1 MKTDEREA
9 PMSPVLPPP
18 TSLWTPMRQPV
29 FRWLWIASFASYV
42 GSLMQNV
49 GAAWLM
55 TSLAPH
61 SPMQVALVQTA
72 NHLPTFLLAL
82 PAGALADA
90 LERRRLL
97 LVTQLWMLLAAV
109 LLGILTISGQMTPT
123 WLLLLTFSLGL
134 GSAMNAPAWQA
145 LTSDLVPREEVEQA
159 VALNSAGFNLARAVG
174 PGLGGLLVA
183 AAGAGATFLCNAAS
197 FLGVL
202 AVLAAWRQ
210 PPPTHARPKEP
221 LRAAMLQGLRYVRD
235 TPGVLSVL
243 VRVGLFLLFASALW
257 TLLPLMARFGLHT
270 GPTGYGALLGC
281 IGIGAVLGAIG
292 MTPLRQRLGVDGLL
306 SAASFLYGGG
316 VFLAAALPRLEVV
329 GPAMALAG
337 AGWLMLL
344 STCNANVQAC
354 APPWI
359 RGRAMAVYLMVV
371 FGSLTAGSALWGGVA
386 ARYGWRAA
394 LLVAAVG
401 TATSGLATSRFRVPV
416 VQREDV
422 STVD

>member
-1 MKTDEREA
+1 MKTDDHEA
-9 PMSPVLPPP
+9 MMSPVQPPPP
-18 TSLWTPMRQPV
+18 TLWTPMRQPV
-29 FRWLWIASFASYV
+29 FRWLWFAAFASYV

-55 TSLAPH
+55 TSLAPN
-61 SPMQVALVQTA
+61 SPMHVALVQTA

-109 LLGILTISGQMTPT
+109 LLGVLTISGQLTPL
-123 WLLLLTFSLGL
+123 WLLLLTFALGL
-134 GSAMNAPAWQA
+134 GSAINAPAWQA
-145 LTSDLVPREEVEQA
+145 LTSDLVPHEEVEQA

-174 PGLGGLLVA
+174 PGLGGLTVA

-202 AVLAAWRQ
+202 GVLAAWRQ
-210 PPPTHARPKEP
+210 PPQEQPPQQEP
-221 LRAAMLQGLRYVRD
+221 VAAAMRTGLRYVRD
-235 TPGVLSVL
+235 TPGVMAVL
-243 VRVGLFLLFASALW
+243 LRVGLFLLFASALW
-257 TLLPLMARFGLHT
+257 TLLPLMARFGLGT
-270 GPTGYGALLGC
+270 GPAGYGALLGC

-292 MTPLRQRLGVDGLL
+292 LGSLRQRLSVEGVL
-306 SAASFLYGGG
+306 SLAASVYGIG
-316 VFLAAALPRLEVV
+316 VFVAAALPRIEVV

-337 AGWLMLL
+337 AGWLVLL
-344 STCNANVQAC
+344 STCNASVQAT
-354 APPWI
+354 APRWV

-371 FGSLTAGSALWGGVA
+371 FGALTAGSALWGAVA
-386 ARYGWRAA
+386 AQVGWRAA

-401 TATSGLATSRFRVPV
+401 TAAGGLATSRFAVPV
-416 VQREDV
+416 LER
-422 STVD
+422 

>member
-1 MKTDEREA
+1 M
-9 PMSPVLPPP
+9 
-18 TSLWTPMRQPV
+18 
-29 FRWLWIASFASYV
+29 
-42 GSLMQNV
+42 
-49 GAAWLM
+49 
-55 TSLAPH
+55 
-61 SPMQVALVQTA
+61 
-72 NHLPTFLLAL
+72 
-82 PAGALADA
+82 
-90 LERRRLL
+90 
-97 LVTQLWMLLAAV
+97 
-109 LLGILTISGQMTPT
+109 
-123 WLLLLTFSLGL
+123 
-134 GSAMNAPAWQA
+134 
-145 LTSDLVPREEVEQA
+145 PREEVEQA

-292 MTPLRQRLGVDGLL
+292 MTSLRQRLGVDGLL

-354 APPWI
+354 APSWI

-401 TATSGLATSRFRVPV
+401 TATGGLATSRFRVPV

-422 STVD
+422 SAVK